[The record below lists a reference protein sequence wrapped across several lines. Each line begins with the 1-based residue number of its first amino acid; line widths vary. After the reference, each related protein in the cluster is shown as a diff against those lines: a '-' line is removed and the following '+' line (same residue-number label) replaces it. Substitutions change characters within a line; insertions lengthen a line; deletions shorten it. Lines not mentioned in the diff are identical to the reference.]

1 MAAKRSLSYV
11 SKRKPSTIQDIFI
24 GIACRFSDG
33 DMEYSAVLHD
43 GTGVTDSETFHHP
56 FDVEGKSEEERT
68 KAVKGFSNEVINL
81 IRRIQTEKSVN
92 VSNER
97 NDPNIIR
104 TYAD

>member
-1 MAAKRSLSYV
+1 M
-11 SKRKPSTIQDIFI
+11 
-24 GIACRFSDG
+24 
-33 DMEYSAVLHD
+33 LHD

-68 KAVKGFSNEVINL
+68 EIVKGFSKEVIKL

-97 NDPNIIR
+97 INKRIAIG
-104 TYAD
+104 